1 MRPTTDWRYWKL
13 AACHSFRF
21 GTWLECV
28 LTFGR
33 DHFQRWHLVRVC
45 IKNLRWHLGEL
56 SADDR
61 EECLQIIQPMGR
73 RCKMVDHVAKG
84 KFFVVAQQTKSGG
97 SACLP
102 NLVEKEH
109 KIKKEN

>member
-1 MRPTTDWRYWKL
+1 MAPGQNMHKT
-13 AACHSFRF
+13 
-21 GTWLECV
+21 
-28 LTFGR
+28 
-33 DHFQRWHLVRVC
+33 FQR
-45 IKNLRWHLGEL
+45 NYFLRLHLGEL

-109 KIKKEN
+109 KIKKKLTKKVMEATSLISTRYSRPIRAPPLLL